1 MGTRFSGPASAGV
14 GLGDARF
21 DHCTGAPARSGPKKS
36 APETECLGRS
46 RGGIGTKIHA
56 CVESLGN
63 AVRLIAT
70 GGQAGDSPQALP
82 LLADLKP
89 GKVLA
94 DTAYDSDETR
104 AYCAEKGIE
113 VVVPSHPNR
122 VEALEMDAEMYRD
135 RNKIERFFGR
145 LKQYRRLATRYEKT
159 VVSFLAFWHIGA
171 MLDWLR

>member
-1 MGTRFSGPASAGV
+1 M
-14 GLGDARF
+14 
-21 DHCTGAPARSGPKKS
+21 
-36 APETECLGRS
+36 
-46 RGGIGTKIHA
+46 GTKIHA
-56 CVESLGN
+56 CTEALGN

-70 GGQAGDSPQALP
+70 GGQAGDGPQTQA
-82 LLADLKP
+82 LLADLQP

-104 AYCAEKGIE
+104 VYCAQQGIE
-113 VVVPSHPNR
+113 AVIPNR
-122 VEALEMDAEMYRD
+122 PNRLEPAVVDEEMYRD

-159 VVSFLAFWHIGA
+159 VVSFLALWHIGA